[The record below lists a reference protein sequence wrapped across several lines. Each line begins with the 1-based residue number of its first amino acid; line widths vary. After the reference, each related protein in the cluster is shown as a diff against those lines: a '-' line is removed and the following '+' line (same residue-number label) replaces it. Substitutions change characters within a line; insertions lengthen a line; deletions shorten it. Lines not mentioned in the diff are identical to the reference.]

1 MSTIPPTHPAP
12 VSPQDPVRTPGPTPT
27 PSPWSSVSA
36 ATASHSPHTQ
46 HAPHTSHT
54 SHVPPTLPSE
64 ALPSDTP
71 HVGPVPPALPPEAP
85 GVSAPPTRVGSV
97 PWATPGP
104 TPPWTP
110 WAPQHPAPA
119 PPAGHRR
126 ALAVLLVVLA
136 ALGVAGGAYAVT
148 RGDGTPS
155 PEQAVLDYR
164 RAAERRD
171 CAAVIDF
178 LTDGF
183 LAETLGATRQ
193 EALADCDRALE
204 VENATIDSTEVLS
217 QDGDRAVVEA
227 TWTSEASGDVVSRF
241 ELVLEDGRWRA
252 EDVTDRPA

>member
-12 VSPQDPVRTPGPTPT
+12 VAPQDPVRSPGPTPT
-27 PSPWSSVSA
+27 SPPWSSVSA
-36 ATASHSPHTQ
+36 ATASH
-46 HAPHTSHT
+46 A
-54 SHVPPTLPSE
+54 SHVPPTLPSD

-71 HVGPVPPALPPEAP
+71 HASHVPPALPPEAP
-85 GVSAPPTRVGSV
+85 GISAPPTRAGSV

-119 PPAGHRR
+119 PPAGRR
-126 ALAVLLVVLA
+126 RVLAVLLVVLA

-204 VENATIDSTEVLS
+204 VENATIESTDVLS

-227 TWTSEASGDVVSRF
+227 SWTSEASGDVVSRF